1 MNEKGSLP
9 MSVTTNANPE
19 TLSAMTIRDLV
30 DRWPTTMEVLT
41 PLGIDLCC
49 GGAHPLGEALDLH
62 GFDRAEV
69 LPKVVAVVAAAEG
82 ER

>member
-1 MNEKGSLP
+1 
-9 MSVTTNANPE
+9 MSVNMTTNVEPDA
-19 TLSAMTIRDLV
+19 LSAMTIRDLV

-82 ER
+82 AR